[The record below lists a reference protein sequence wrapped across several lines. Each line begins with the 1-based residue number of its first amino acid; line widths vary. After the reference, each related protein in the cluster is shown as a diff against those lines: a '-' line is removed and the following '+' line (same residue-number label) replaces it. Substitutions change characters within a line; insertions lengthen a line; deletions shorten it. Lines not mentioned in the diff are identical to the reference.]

1 MKWRF
6 PILIVGELC
15 CSAWGFLYQ
24 PFPMPGGDSVLDLV
38 LYHTSS
44 FYGWIVR

>member
-6 PILIVGELC
+6 PILISGGLS
-15 CSAWGFLYQ
+15 CSAWGFLYR
-24 PFPMPGGDSVLDLV
+24 PFPMPGGDSL
-38 LYHTSS
+38 LYHTPH